1 MKISQ
6 SQVQLSAQPSESASA
21 RLTGFAVT
29 VTDAVAGGAAPDTD
43 QASILLSL
51 SSRTEESAAV
61 SRSTNVTS
69 ATGSTQSSSAWLA
82 ERLTEQVSQLEITV
96 TASFPQTFSSGTAT
110 LVEVQSIL
118 QLQQEDSLTFE
129 ALGQVQTADG
139 RQIDFML
146 ALDLYRRREEEQI
159 NQFSGEVNLI
169 DPLMLNLNGG
179 AVELA
184 DQFFYFD
191 LNADGQ
197 DERLARTASGSGYL
211 AFDKNGNGIIDD
223 GSELFGP
230 QNGDGFADL
239 AQYDD
244 DGNGWIDEN
253 DAIFTQ
259 LSIMEFSAAGEQQL
273 RSAAEAG
280 VGALYLGSV
289 ASDYELQNEQGELQG
304 VIRRSGVALNENGD
318 ALLLQEIHLNS
329 YLPPVQSAYTRS
341 AQSILT
347 DGGSMVIDSALSFF
361 QFDNEILNSRNEHT
375 LVRLQNHFIQDIQ
388 ISATGPLHNNAG
400 TTAIQSPGTQAIAQ
414 PTPHSSTT
422 AAFSQLSLRQW
433 VTDVVST
440 NRTYAGQG
448 PSGHDGQLKNWSTA
462 VSTTPM
468 NLRNELHTDSNRL
481 DSRVLLL
488 RATIDELK
496 EMQRQQ
502 QENSRQLF
510 LYKTIGL
517 LQQ

>member
-6 SQVQLSAQPSESASA
+6 SQVQLSAQQSEAASA
-21 RLTGFAVT
+21 RLSGFAVS
-29 VTDAVAGGAAPDTD
+29 VTDTDGDTPATD

-51 SSRTEESAAV
+51 SSRTQESAAV
-61 SRSTNVTS
+61 SRSSNVTS
-69 ATGSTQSSSAWLA
+69 ATGSSQSSSAWLA

-96 TASFPQTFSSGTAT
+96 TASFPQNISSGTAT

-118 QLQQEDSLTFE
+118 QLQQEDALSFE
-129 ALGQVQTADG
+129 ALGQVQTEDG
-139 RQIDFML
+139 RRIDFML
-146 ALDLYRRREEEQI
+146 ALDLYRKREEEQI

-169 DPLMLNLNGG
+169 DPLMINLNGG
-179 AVELA
+179 AVELT

-253 DAIFTQ
+253 DAIFSQ
-259 LSIMEFSAAGEQQL
+259 LSIMDFNAAGEMQL
-273 RSAAEAG
+273 SSASAAG

-289 ASDYELQNEQGELQG
+289 ASDYELQNGQGELQG
-304 VIRRSGVALNENGD
+304 VIRRSGVALSENGD

-329 YLPPVQSAYTRS
+329 YPSPVQPAYTHS
-341 AQSILT
+341 AQSIPT
-347 DGGSMVIDSALSFF
+347 DSGSMVIDSALSFF

-375 LVRLQNHFIQDIQ
+375 LVRLQTRFTQDAL
-388 ISATGPLHNNAG
+388 ISVAGPLNNNAG
-400 TTAIQSPGTQAIAQ
+400 GSTPALTPASQPAQHNGT
-414 PTPHSSTT
+414 TT
-422 AAFSQLSLRQW
+422 AASQLSLRQW
-433 VTDVVST
+433 VSRVVSANLT
-440 NRTYAGQG
+440 DSGQG
-448 PSGHDGQLKNWSTA
+448 PSGHDGELKNWSVA
-462 VSTTPM
+462 VNTTPL
-468 NLRNELHTDSNRL
+468 NLRDELHTDSNHH
-481 DSRVLLL
+481 DSRVLQL
-488 RATIDELK
+488 RAAIDELK

-502 QENSRQLF
+502 QENNRQLF
-510 LYKTIGL
+510 LYKMVGRL
-517 LQQ
+517 AR